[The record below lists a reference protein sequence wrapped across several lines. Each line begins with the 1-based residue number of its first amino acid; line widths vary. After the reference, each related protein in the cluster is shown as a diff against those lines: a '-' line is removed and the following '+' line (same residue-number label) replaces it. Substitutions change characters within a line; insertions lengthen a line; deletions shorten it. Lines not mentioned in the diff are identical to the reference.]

1 MLWSVWYMA
10 QTKIIS
16 YGGFWTDTSK
26 SHYLYPTTATSLL
39 PFTCCFTKAV
49 LVVGRLAKISFFLFR
64 MMWTWSYQK
73 LRVQQPLRFPFFQFA
88 CSSPCSFVVMLFQG
102 ILGPPFSFV
111 SLTSK
116 FQFHYL
122 SAQATPKFKT
132 RMSMCSLLNK
142 FTLMLYKAVIISCCL
157 FEFCSC

>member
-1 MLWSVWYMA
+1 MA

-16 YGGFWTDTSK
+16 YGGFWTGTSK
-26 SHYLYPTTATSLL
+26 SHNLYPTTATSLL

-49 LVVGRLAKISFFLFR
+49 LVVGRWAEISFFLFR

-73 LRVQQPLRFPFFQFA
+73 LRVDQPHPFPFFQFA
-88 CSSPCSFVVMLFQG
+88 SPLLSSCSFVVMLFQG
-102 ILGPPFSFV
+102 ILGPPFSLV
-111 SLTSK
+111 RLTSK

-132 RMSMCSLLNK
+132 HMSMCSLLNK
-142 FTLMLYKAVIISCCL
+142 FTLMLYKSVIILCCP

>member
-1 MLWSVWYMA
+1 MA

-26 SHYLYPTTATSLL
+26 SHNLYPTMATTLL

-49 LVVGRLAKISFFLFR
+49 LVVGRSAKILFFLFR
-64 MMWTWSYQK
+64 MMWTWFYQK
-73 LRVQQPLRFPFFQFA
+73 LRFDKPHPFPFLQFA
-88 CSSPCSFVVMLFQG
+88 SPLLSSCSFVVMLFQG

-111 SLTSK
+111 RLTSSK

-122 SAQATPKFKT
+122 LAQATPKFKT

-142 FTLMLYKAVIISCCL
+142 FTLMLYKSIIILCCP
-157 FEFCSC
+157 FEFRSC